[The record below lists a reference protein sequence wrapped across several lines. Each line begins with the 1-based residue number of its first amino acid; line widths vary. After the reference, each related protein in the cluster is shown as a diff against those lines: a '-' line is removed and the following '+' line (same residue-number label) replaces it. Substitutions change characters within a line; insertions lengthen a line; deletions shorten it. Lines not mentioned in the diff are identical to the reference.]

1 MRPTVPSF
9 PTQSKRLTISCP
21 ELRPKTPSSSL
32 ALSIWSGSSAII
44 GNNGRRSRRA
54 ENAEDSE
61 RISLSDTAVA
71 IEEPRYEAGAVEADS
86 AILFC
91 VPRSDAHRHGRAQS
105 SCRQTALP
113 QLLGSA
119 CLRTFCHFD
128 RNSCLDGAFRYR
140 KEAK

>member
-1 MRPTVPSF
+1 MRPTVASF

-21 ELRPKTPSSSL
+21 EPRPKTPSSSL

-71 IEEPRYEAGAVEADS
+71 MRKRGTKLGPWKPIQRYSFLFLGLMLIGLGGLNLLAGGLHNPHYFGAPR
-86 AILFC
+86 F
-91 VPRSDAHRHGRAQS
+91 P
-105 SCRQTALP
+105 
-113 QLLGSA
+113 
-119 CLRTFCHFD
+119 TFSPFI
-128 RNSCLDGAFRYR
+128 R
-140 KEAK
+140 

>member
-21 ELRPKTPSSSL
+21 EPRPKTPSSSL

-61 RISLSDTAVA
+61 RISLSDTAGF
-71 IEEPRYEAGAVEADS
+71 IREPGTELAQGETILRDS
-86 AILFC
+86 FLFL
-91 VPRSDAHRHGRAQS
+91 R
-105 SCRQTALP
+105 
-113 QLLGSA
+113 LLLLKLGGVHLLFSRPHY
-119 CLRTFCHFD
+119 LQF
-128 RNSCLDGAFRYR
+128 
-140 KEAK
+140 